1 MNKNCNLYINTNII
15 IKNKFK
21 LLEKITNIIGNL
33 LIGALILNSLIGNV
47 VVVANRFYIENNIFI
62 KQLFIY
68 ITGFSIVIYLFS
80 WGIRYILFKVSNIS
94 ISDLAL
100 AWIMILSFFNYL
112 AYYEVYNYKNIHYIY
127 IYIIILILSIILKNI
142 FRIMAEYKFIN
153 DVIKLGIE
161 KYGDNYKE
169 YREVILNFNEELTEE
184 DILKINLNY
193 INFGEINPIIEFINE
208 CREKRKLTTT

>member
-1 MNKNCNLYINTNII
+1 MNKICNLDIDVNIA

-21 LLEKITNIIGNL
+21 ILEKITNIIGKL
-33 LIGALILNSLIGNV
+33 LIGVLILNSLIGNV
-47 VVVANRFYIENNIFI
+47 VVVANRFCIENNISI
-62 KQLFIY
+62 NQIFIY
-68 ITGFSIVIYLFS
+68 ITCFSIAIYLFS
-80 WGIRYILFKVSNIS
+80 WVIRYMLFKVSNIL
-94 ISDLAL
+94 ISDIAL
-100 AWIMILSFFNYL
+100 TWIMILSFFNYL
-112 AYYEVYNYKNIHYIY
+112 AYFEVNNYKNIHHSYIY
-127 IYIIILILSIILKNI
+127 IGVIVLSIILKNI

-169 YREVILNFNEELTEE
+169 YKEVIINLSKDVTEE
-184 DILKINLNY
+184 DILKISLNH